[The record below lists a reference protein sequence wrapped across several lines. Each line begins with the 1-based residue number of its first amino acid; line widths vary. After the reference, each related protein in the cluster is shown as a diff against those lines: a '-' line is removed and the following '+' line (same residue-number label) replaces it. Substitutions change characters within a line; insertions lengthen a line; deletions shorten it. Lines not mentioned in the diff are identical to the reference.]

1 MTTLIR
7 NIQTIFNAE
16 TQPRTVVRGA
26 DMAVLPILNDAYIL
40 IKGQQ
45 IIAFGEM
52 KDCPERADIVI
63 DAHGGTVL
71 PAWCDSHTHIVYAGS
86 RETEFVDRIKGLSYE
101 EIAER
106 GGGILNSARRLAATT
121 EDDLLEAAYGRL
133 QEITRLGTG
142 CVEIKSGYG
151 LSTESELKMLRVIRR
166 LKGMTDVEIKATFL
180 GAHAIPAIYKQNRT
194 AYIDLL
200 VNEMLPLV
208 EGEGLADYCDVF
220 CDKGFYTV
228 EETDRILKAAAKYG
242 LKPKI
247 HANELAVSG
256 GVQVGVANDAVSV
269 DHLERVTAVEIDCL
283 LQSNTMPTVLP
294 GTSFFLNIPYAPVR
308 DMINAGLP
316 VCVASDYNPGST
328 PSGNMPFVWSL
339 ACIQLRM
346 TPEEALNAMTINGA
360 AAMELAA
367 NYGSIA
373 VGKVANLILT
383 KPVPSLA
390 FMPYSYG
397 SNWVNKVFIK
407 GKEQ

>member
-1 MTTLIR
+1 MIRLIR
-7 NIQTIFNAE
+7 NIQTLFNAE
-16 TQPRTVVRGA
+16 TQPRNVARGA
-26 DMAVLPILNDAYIL
+26 DMGVVPRLDDAYIL
-40 IKGQQ
+40 VEEDKIVG
-45 IIAFGEM
+45 FGEM
-52 KDCPERADIVI
+52 KNCPERADIVI
-63 DAHGGTVL
+63 DAAGGCVL

-86 RETEFVDRIKGLSYE
+86 REGEFVDRIKGMSYE

-106 GGGILNSARRLAATT
+106 GGGILNSANRLANTS
-121 EDDLLEAAYGRL
+121 EDDLLAAAFGRL

-166 LKGMTDVEIKATFL
+166 LKTMTDVEIKASFL
-180 GAHAIPAIYKQNRT
+180 GAHAIPMAYKQNRT

-208 EGEGLADYCDVF
+208 AGEGLADYCDVF

-256 GVQVGVANDAVSV
+256 GVQVGVANGAVSV
-269 DHLERVTAVEIDCL
+269 DHLERVTAAEIDCL

-294 GTSFFLNIPYAPVR
+294 GTSFFLHIPYAPVR
-308 DMINAGLP
+308 DMITAGLP
-316 VCVASDYNPGST
+316 VCLASDYNPGST

-339 ACIQLRM
+339 GCIQLRM
-346 TPEEALNAMTINGA
+346 TPEEALNAITINGA
-360 AAMELAA
+360 AAMELSAD
-367 NYGSIA
+367 YGSIA
-373 VGKVANLILT
+373 VGKKANLIIT

-397 SNWVNKVFIK
+397 SNWISKVLIK